1 MFNSK
6 KVQAAVIVFFV
17 ICLLFIARAITV
29 GVYHLRMCDA
39 IYVYQLDCRRHG
51 QEPLVWQSDKESFED
66 TYRRWWD
73 WSDHHILDKYADMRV
88 RPYLGENVEAWERMV
103 DDG

>member
-6 KVQAAVIVFFV
+6 KVQAAIIVFLFV
-17 ICLLFIARAITV
+17 CILFAARAVVV
-29 GVYHLRMCDA
+29 GAYQIRMSDA
-39 IYVYQLDCRRHG
+39 IYVYQLDCMRHD
-51 QEPLVWQSDKESFED
+51 QQPLVWQADKESFSD

-88 RPYLGENVEAWERMV
+88 RPYLGEDVEAWERMV
-103 DDG
+103 NDG